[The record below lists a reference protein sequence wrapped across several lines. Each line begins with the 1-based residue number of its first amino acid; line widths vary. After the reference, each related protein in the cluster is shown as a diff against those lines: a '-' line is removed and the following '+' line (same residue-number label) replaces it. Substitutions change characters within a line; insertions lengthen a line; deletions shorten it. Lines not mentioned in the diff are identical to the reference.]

1 VSIPDC
7 NDPIDLFLRWFDE
20 ARACAQIDDATAMTL
35 ATVDDEGQPWA
46 RVVLMKDADEKGF
59 TFYTNTHSLK
69 GRHLSSNPRAGLC
82 FYWMPLKKQV
92 RIIGL
97 AHPVTPQE
105 ADAYFASRPRGSQ
118 LGAWASIQSAP
129 LKNRTTLEQRMSEY
143 TEEFEGG
150 SVPRPHYWS
159 GYRIVPHTIEFWLG
173 AENRLH
179 HRRVYYRA
187 AGGAWHHQ
195 ALYP

>member
-1 VSIPDC
+1 MSIPEIS
-7 NDPIDLFLRWFDE
+7 DPNELFKRWFDE

-35 ATVDDEGQPWA
+35 ATVDTEGQPWA
-46 RVVLMKDADEKGF
+46 RVVLLKGVEQGGF
-59 TFYTNTHSLK
+59 TFYTNMHSLK

-97 AHPVTPQE
+97 AHPVSAAE
-105 ADAYFASRPRGSQ
+105 ADEYFATRPRGSQ
-118 LGAWASIQSAP
+118 LGAWASTQSAP
-129 LKNRTTLEQRMSEY
+129 LKHRATLEQRMAEY
-143 TEEFEGG
+143 TEEFKGG
-150 SVPRPHYWS
+150 SVPRPLHWS
-159 GYRIVPHTIEFWLG
+159 GYCVVPHTIEFWLG

-187 AGGAWHHQ
+187 AGGAWYQQ

>member
-1 VSIPDC
+1 MSIPDSK
-7 NDPIDLFLRWFDE
+7 DPIDLFARWYDE

-35 ATVDDEGQPWA
+35 ATVDTEGQPWA
-46 RVVLMKDADEKGF
+46 RVVLLKDFSGEGF

-92 RIIGL
+92 RVIGL
-97 AHPVTPQE
+97 AHPVTTEE
-105 ADAYFASRPRGSQ
+105 AEAYFGSRPRGSQ

-129 LKNRTTLEQRMSEY
+129 LHDRNTLEKRMADY
-143 TEEFEGG
+143 TDEFDGG
-150 SVPRPHYWS
+150 SVPRPPHWS
-159 GYRIVPHTIEFWLG
+159 GYRVVPHTIEFWLSSD
-173 AENRLH
+173 NRLH

-187 AGGAWHHQ
+187 AGGAWHQ
-195 ALYP
+195 QLLYP

>member
-1 VSIPDC
+1 MGITDS
-7 NDPIDLFLRWFDE
+7 NDPIELFNQWFAD

-46 RVVLMKDADEKGF
+46 RVVLLKEVDPQGF
-59 TFYTNTHSLK
+59 VFYTNTHSLK
-69 GRHLSSNPRAGLC
+69 GRHLSTNPRAGLC

-97 AHPVTPQE
+97 AHPVTPEE
-105 ADAYFASRPRGSQ
+105 ADVYFASRPRGSQ

-129 LKNRTTLEQRMSEY
+129 LKNRELLEQRMHDY
-143 TEEFEGG
+143 TDEFG
-150 SVPRPHYWS
+150 SGDIPRPPHWS
-159 GYRIVPHTIEFWLG
+159 GYRVVPHTIEFWLG

-187 AGGAWHHQ
+187 AGGAWHQQ